1 MPMPD
6 PEKIP
11 PELWKQMNVTKE
23 GFIAIQARM
32 EERDRKAPPVGASA
46 PDFVLE
52 RLSADGKRTGTTLRL
67 SSLRGR
73 PVALVF
79 GSYT

>member
-1 MPMPD
+1 MIDPD
-6 PEKIP
+6 KIP
-11 PELWKQMNVTKE
+11 PALWKEMNISRE
-23 GFIAIQARM
+23 RFDEIQKMQAAR
-32 EERDRKAPPVGASA
+32 EQGAPPVGSVA
-46 PDFVLE
+46 PDFELE
-52 RLSADGKRTGTTLRL
+52 RLDARGKRTDRVLRL